1 MKEPR
6 SAAVTVIIVLLV
18 VLGLASGPAQA
29 DEPIP
34 SFDCKKAATPVE
46 KTICENAF
54 TSFRD
59 GALGK
64 LYSGLVDS
72 LTDRAREALRRDQR
86 TWLKA
91 RDRACGKV
99 RDIARAGCLNAL
111 YDSRLRQLDR
121 QMRRAGLG
129 PVARGLGSVAGIYSK
144 RMTNFS
150 GIITVVELPK
160 GPAWVE
166 ISSVSGRSAHIC
178 MLSTGQA
185 RRQGATLVWRDSD
198 EPKCQ
203 VNLTVEGRTARTK
216 SNRACRTYCG
226 ANGYFEDI
234 TYTRSER

>member
-6 SAAVTVIIVLLV
+6 SAVVPVIIVLLV
-18 VLGLASGPAQA
+18 MLGLASGPAQA

-46 KTICENAF
+46 KTICEYAF

-99 RDIARAGCLNAL
+99 RDIARADCLNAL
-111 YDSRLRQLDR
+111 YDKRLRQLDR

-129 PVARGLGSVAGIYSK
+129 PVARGLGSVAGI
-144 RMTNFS
+144 
-150 GIITVVELPK
+150 
-160 GPAWVE
+160 
-166 ISSVSGRSAHIC
+166 
-178 MLSTGQA
+178 
-185 RRQGATLVWRDSD
+185 
-198 EPKCQ
+198 
-203 VNLTVEGRTARTK
+203 
-216 SNRACRTYCG
+216 
-226 ANGYFEDI
+226 
-234 TYTRSER
+234 